1 VLKLSSVVSS
11 KQRPGRCDGP
21 NSRPFLIWD
30 ALLGMP
36 TEQADNLSELSPLG
50 SAILEALYLGLFIT
64 LATETE
70 MVGKEL

>member
-1 VLKLSSVVSS
+1 
-11 KQRPGRCDGP
+11 
-21 NSRPFLIWD
+21 
-30 ALLGMP
+30 MP